1 MKEIDQAKVNPDN
14 VSESGEQERLKRL
27 YKFLLLKIDL
37 GIRDSEKSQPNESFV
52 GYQLGLENYRVFV
65 RKILR
70 AALPEY
76 YEKSIPSGEE
86 GNLAPSIELSKLVEI
101 LDSID
106 QYSSG
111 IRDKYSKKQKSE
123 KLPTKFTTQDKITAL
138 KLYSELSKEERDRL
152 KLPMD
157 ENAKLLA
164 QLIDRLNSPTIYQS
178 KNLLKKLYKHTVEN
192 GFMISEPESRSGVDK
207 LQEIIIKSVM
217 KLLRVYYQDSPLEE
231 KELEKEAIRYEG
243 KVMREM
249 YRILIQSGLQQLSE
263 IIDPSIEL
271 AAVVK
276 KLPDEIVSK
285 LICSIV
291 ENEMLTQ
298 DFPVFI
304 KWIDFKRVRPLP
316 LRIRKTNLPDGLL
329 SDKLVDDSDDIGISG
344 FENQTA
350 HSVTV
355 HFKMKNMGS
364 RNSNGE
370 TQDFRNE
377 YFEFSEEI
385 TGIGSPVSLATVAIN
400 RVLLWDIECLRE
412 IDIFPTAKQVLVHNT
427 ILDDSPHSAVWC
439 HTLIQLHTRKSI
451 EHIVNQSNINE
462 NSESCD
468 SLDLFN
474 SQSHGDFCA
483 FDVLEA
489 ITKSGLH
496 ARLRAI
502 KNLGVKPKEYLEG
515 LQYKVIESIVVRRAK
530 SRLKFYPFSFWAM
543 QGELEKDLFAK
554 NGELIYRVR
563 QDHDEL
569 NSAGF
574 EEKDNNK
581 SWSLFAYDAH
591 LTLAETLLNEGKQ
604 STARQYLKQI
614 QLHVNRTEP
623 RCILTDLMKAR
634 YHYLMARYLY
644 LYDLKEGDGTYKD
657 RSSAILAM
665 RKELDEAK
673 KYMQHRVKM
682 CEVIGELS
690 QSNNHPFFSLLGK
703 INFLQARLNLG
714 FCSYLNISYPE
725 NLKKVLMFLQA
736 ARICAARDGSADEY
750 SCYSAFQSW
759 AYSMIAYSGEVELLQ
774 SLDLDK
780 SKCLEWSKEL
790 IDHATICYDE
800 TGRKSYEQVKFHAGD
815 TEPSEYGD
823 VKIERPPFIREFPN
837 AHKEFSADE
846 NPDIL
851 HIPYFN
857 SVFEQKPKK
866 IPTYGSPDAL
876 VFGTNSSALFLAY
889 GMQKLSQIESTKVVN
904 LREELDKIFQHLLA
918 AYVTAK
924 DGGRTDKNEEGIKI
938 VERNFNVIDL
948 HNPYPISRIRGLYLH
963 RIGYIVP
970 LSAVAL
976 YLCGILK
983 MMHYHYLYANGGAT
997 LDTIIGEI
1005 EDFTKMKAV
1014 FLDDIHEK
1022 TDAENSFNL
1031 QKTSQGRFNGYIETH
1046 LAGVIE
1052 YYRTV
1057 VEELQLTTR
1066 PVEKPDHEDKLKNAE
1081 YMSRW
1086 KNSIDD
1092 CLTWR
1097 DKLMKNLLRLIVGIG
1112 TELID

>member
-1 MKEIDQAKVNPDN
+1 MKDTDQTKTNSDST
-14 VSESGEQERLKRL
+14 SESGEQERLKRL

-37 GIRDSEKSQPNESFV
+37 GKKDSEKFQPNESFV

-76 YEKSIPSGEE
+76 YENSDKE

-101 LDSID
+101 LDSIE

-111 IRDKYSKKQKSE
+111 IRNKYSKKQKSK

-138 KLYSELSKEERDRL
+138 KLYSELSKKERDKL
-152 KLPMD
+152 ELPMD

-164 QLIDRLNSPTIYQS
+164 QLIERLNSPTIQQS
-178 KNLLKKLYKHTVEN
+178 KALLRKLYKATVEE
-192 GFMISEPESRSGVDK
+192 GFTVSNPEVTSGVEK
-207 LQEIIIKSVM
+207 LQEIIIESVM
-217 KLLRVYYQDSPLEE
+217 KLLKAYYQDLPLEK

-263 IIDPSIEL
+263 IIEPGMEL

-276 KLPDEIVSK
+276 KLPNEIVSK

-298 DFPVFI
+298 EFPIFI

-316 LRIRKTNLPDGLL
+316 LRIKKATLPDGLL
-329 SDKLVDDSDDIGISG
+329 SDKLIDDSNDIGISG

-355 HFKMKNMGS
+355 HFKMKNMD
-364 RNSNGE
+364 NTNTNE
-370 TQDFRNE
+370 EPQDFSSE

-385 TGIGSPVSLATVAIN
+385 TGIGSPASLATVAIN
-400 RVLLWDIECLRE
+400 RVLLWDIKCLRE
-412 IDIFPTAKQVLVHNT
+412 MDIFPTAKQILVHTT

-439 HTLIQLHTRKSI
+439 HTLVQLHTRKSI
-451 EHIVNQSNINE
+451 EQVVDQSSTNGT
-462 NSESCD
+462 ESCD

-483 FDVLEA
+483 FDVLES
-489 ITKSGLH
+489 IIKSGLH

-502 KNLGVKPKEYLEG
+502 KNLGIDSKEYLEG
-515 LQYKVIESIVVRRAK
+515 LQYKVIESIVIRKAK

-543 QGELEKDLFAK
+543 QGELERNLFAK
-554 NGELIYRVR
+554 NGEIVYRITH
-563 QDHDEL
+563 DPDEL
-569 NSAGF
+569 NSVRF
-574 EEKDNNK
+574 EEKSNNRN
-581 SWSLFAYDAH
+581 WSLFAYEAH

-604 STARQYLKQI
+604 SAARQYLKQI
-614 QLHVNRTEP
+614 QLHVNRSKP
-623 RCILTDLMKAR
+623 KCILTDLMKAR
-634 YHYLMARYLY
+634 YHYLMAKYLY
-644 LYDLKEGDGTYKD
+644 LYDLKEGDGTYSD

-665 RKELDEAK
+665 RKELDEAN
-673 KYMQHRVKM
+673 KYMQHRIKM

-703 INFLQARLNLG
+703 IKFLQARLHLG

-725 NLKKVLMFLQA
+725 NLKKVLMFLQM
-736 ARICAARDGSADEY
+736 ARVCAARDGNADEY

-759 AYSMIAYSGEVELLQ
+759 AYSMIAYSGEVELLK

-790 IDHATICYDE
+790 INHATICYDE

-815 TEPSEYGD
+815 TESSEYGD
-823 VKIERPPFIREFPN
+823 VKIDKPPFIREFPN
-837 AHKEFSADE
+837 AITPKEHSADE
-846 NPDIL
+846 NPDII
-851 HIPYFN
+851 HIPYFK
-857 SVFEQKPKK
+857 SIFEPELKK
-866 IPTYGSPDAL
+866 NLSYGSLDVL

-889 GMQKLSQIESTKVVN
+889 GMQKLSHIESMSDIN
-904 LREELDKIFQHLLA
+904 LREELDIIFQHLLA

-924 DGGRTDKNEEGIKI
+924 DGGCTKKEKGIKI
-938 VERNFNVIDL
+938 IKRNFKPVSLYNS
-948 HNPYPISRIRGLYLH
+948 YPISEIRGLYLH

-970 LSAVAL
+970 LSAIAL
-976 YLCGILK
+976 YLCGILR
-983 MMHYHYLYANGGAT
+983 MMNYHYLYASGGAT
-997 LDTIIGEI
+997 LDTITREI
-1005 EDFTKMKAV
+1005 NDFARMKAE

-1022 TDAENSFNL
+1022 KDAEKSFNL
-1031 QKTSQGRFNGYIETH
+1031 QNTSQERFNGSIETH
-1046 LAGVIE
+1046 LARIIE

-1057 VEELQLTTR
+1057 IEELQLTVK
-1066 PVEKPDHEDKLKNAE
+1066 PVENPDDEEKLKNAE
-1081 YMSRW
+1081 YMARW
-1086 KNSIDD
+1086 KNSRDY

-1112 TELID
+1112 IDLID